1 MIHLALLR
9 KNVRDS
15 ALLWGGCAIALFA
28 ISWIRVWFVSRVE
41 MSRFQQI
48 IELLPND
55 WRRFSSVDFEWLI
68 TYTGR
73 ISLVFDEPGIVLC
86 MSIWAIARGS
96 DVVSGELNRGT
107 MEMLLAQP
115 VSRMQI
121 FFTHGLVTTI
131 GTLLLA
137 GLTLAGTTCG
147 IESFSVKEK
156 RTVSLVPLPIQLPFP
171 MPFDREEEVSIP
183 LRDEVDPTVY
193 FVGARNFAALGF
205 MLAGVSAGV
214 SAFDRYRW
222 RTLGIVVSAYLV
234 SLMLKTFGLASET
247 TEWLGYFSVFSAYE
261 PKLLVKI
268 VSDAPQFLWAL
279 RVDSSF
285 DGTNGLGPLG
295 FDAILLSIGLA
306 GYIMGAWRFGVRDL
320 PAPM

>member
-1 MIHLALLR
+1 MIHFPLLR
-9 KNVRDS
+9 KNIRDS

-41 MSRFQQI
+41 MTRFQQI

-73 ISLVFDEPGIVLC
+73 ISLVFDEPGVVLC
-86 MSIWAIARGS
+86 LSIWAIARGS

-121 FFTHGLVTTI
+121 FITHALVTTV

-137 GLTLAGTTCG
+137 ALTLAGTTCG
-147 IESFSVKEK
+147 IQSFSVKEK
-156 RTVSLVPLPIQLPFP
+156 RNVSPLPIQLPFP
-171 MPFDREEEVSIP
+171 TPFDRTEEVVVP
-183 LRDEVDPTVY
+183 LRDEVDPADY

-205 MLAGVSAGV
+205 MLAGISAAI

-222 RTLGIVVSAYLV
+222 RTLGIVVSAYIV

-268 VSDAPQFLWAL
+268 VSDAPDLLWAL
-279 RVDSSF
+279 RVDSSI
-285 DGTNGLGPLG
+285 DGTGGLGPLG

-306 GYIMGAWRFGVRDL
+306 GYIMGAWRFHVRDL

>member
-1 MIHLALLR
+1 MIHAALLR

-28 ISWIRVWFVSRVE
+28 ISWVRVWFVSRVE
-41 MSRFQQI
+41 MTRFQQI

-73 ISLVFDEPGIVLC
+73 ISLVFDEPGVVLC
-86 MSIWAIARGS
+86 LSIWAIARGS

-121 FFTHGLVTTI
+121 FFTHALVTTV

-137 GLTLAGTTCG
+137 ALTLAGTTCG
-147 IESFSVKEK
+147 IQSFSVKEN
-156 RTVSLVPLPIQLPFP
+156 RSVSPLPIQLPFP
-171 MPFDREEEVSIP
+171 TPFDRVEEVEVP
-183 LRDEVDPTVY
+183 LRDEVDPADY

-205 MLAGVSAGV
+205 MLAGVSAAV

-222 RTLGIVVSAYLV
+222 RTLGLVVS
-234 SLMLKTFGLASET
+234 G
-247 TEWLGYFSVFSAYE
+247 
-261 PKLLVKI
+261 
-268 VSDAPQFLWAL
+268 
-279 RVDSSF
+279 
-285 DGTNGLGPLG
+285 
-295 FDAILLSIGLA
+295 
-306 GYIMGAWRFGVRDL
+306 
-320 PAPM
+320 